1 MHGIILAG
9 KDALFR
15 KAGISMANQ
24 IPNQRKPQNNRTDGT
39 VFRPLPDNAV
49 PSHGGHGK
57 PQAVKSKPP
66 VKKPLIPRTDPIVQ
80 PDMIIKRGNIDRP
93 LLVILIILLCF
104 GSVMVF
110 SASYSS
116 ALSEK
121 GNSYYYILRH
131 LGFIAFGSVIMMGE
145 IVVFKNGYQWI
156 RKITPFIYLAGLAML
171 AFVLVYGVALG
182 VARRWIYIGSFSI
195 QPSEI
200 MKFALILTLAAY
212 YAKYQTRIL
221 SPKFLYSSLWGDL
234 YPFLLVAVPCGLI
247 ALENHL
253 SGTIIVFVIG
263 MTVIFAAGSR
273 KIWFLVA
280 AVLAIALFIVAVT
293 CIPYVQK
300 RFDAFLHPE
309 NYDSNKE
316 TWQTDQGLIAVGS
329 GGWLGVGL
337 GNSRQKH
344 QFVSQPQ
351 NDFIFAIVCEELGF
365 VGALCVILLFILFII
380 RGFTIALRA
389 PDTFSTLTAIGI
401 TTQLGL
407 QAILNMMVVTD
418 IIPNTGISLPFFSYG
433 GSSLLIQ
440 MAEAGMLLSISR
452 FSYDKE

>member
-1 MHGIILAG
+1 MATQKSNQHIPRAG
-9 KDALFR
+9 HPDE
-15 KAGISMANQ
+15 
-24 IPNQRKPQNNRTDGT
+24 T
-39 VFRPLPDNAV
+39 VFRPASKATV
-49 PSHGGHGK
+49 PADKTRQHNTSVTKNK
-57 PQAVKSKPP
+57 PAKKS
-66 VKKPLIPRTDPIVQ
+66 VLIPRSDPIVQ
-80 PDMIIKRGNIDRP
+80 PDLIIKRGNIDRP
-93 LLVILIILLCF
+93 MLIILMILLCF

-110 SASYSS
+110 SASYAS

-121 GNSYYYILRH
+121 GNSYYYIIRH
-131 LGFIAFGSVIMMGE
+131 LGFIALGSVIMAAE
-145 IVVFKNGYQWI
+145 IFFFRKGYQWL
-156 RKITPFIYLAGLAML
+156 RKIVPFIYLFGLAL
-171 AFVLVYGVALG
+171 LVFVLVYGLALG
-182 VARRWIYIGSFSI
+182 VAKRWLYIGSISI

-212 YAKYQTRIL
+212 YAKFQPRIL
-221 SPKFLYSSLWGDL
+221 SSRFLYSSLWGDL

-273 KIWFLVA
+273 KIWFVVA
-280 AVLAIALFIVAVT
+280 AIVAIALFIVAVT
-293 CIPYVQK
+293 CIPYVK
-300 RFDAFLHPE
+300 TRFDAFLHPE

-389 PDTFSTLTAIGI
+389 PDTFSALTAIGI

-440 MAEAGMLLSISR
+440 MAEAGMLLCISR
-452 FSYDKE
+452 FSYEKE